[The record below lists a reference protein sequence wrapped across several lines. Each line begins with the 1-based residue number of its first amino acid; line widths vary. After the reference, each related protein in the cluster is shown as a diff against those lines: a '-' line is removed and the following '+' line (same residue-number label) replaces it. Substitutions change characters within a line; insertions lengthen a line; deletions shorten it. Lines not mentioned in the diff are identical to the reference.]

1 MTRLLRA
8 RLGGRLLALIL
19 LETVLILGAVALAA
33 WLRVGTDWWLVITV
47 EGGLPKALYVAVICQ
62 VCLYYADLYNARIM
76 NDQRECSFAS
86 SRHSARPRSFWR
98 PPTSGSRRSSSDA
111 ACFCWRCSW

>member
-33 WLRVGTDWWLVITV
+33 WLRVGTDWWLVFAD
-47 EGGLPKALYVAVICQ
+47 EGHQTKHQ
-62 VCLYYADLYNARIM
+62 
-76 NDQRECSFAS
+76 
-86 SRHSARPRSFWR
+86 
-98 PPTSGSRRSSSDA
+98 
-111 ACFCWRCSW
+111 